1 MAVTKY
7 DYGTYYPIRSG
18 QACPVCGSKKGR
30 CSQFVR
36 NEDNEVIHYR
46 CKYAPS
52 DQPSNGWYIH
62 KVDNLSKT
70 QRERK
75 ILPTVNVGEE
85 MTEER
90 KFVTDEA
97 YRYFRELVK
106 KYEGNYLNKRDYFNL
121 RKRGLQ
127 NEQILRMNF
136 FSMPTNEI
144 TSQKELDAFLENKPS
159 RLYVNEKK
167 YRGKPI
173 KVMVRNYND
182 GKNVFDCQLNT
193 AISKDMEEKFGEDL
207 LKVAG
212 FIKLSDNWGND
223 YITFKGTRYNP
234 ASKEKPNQPKYVP
247 IKGFFIPYTDPDER
261 IVGLQYRLTV
271 PVYDE
276 DGKKMRYFWYSSKN
290 ARSGSPIDYYKP
302 SKFYTDSNGNVRN
315 DIILATEGGL
325 KGKIASEKLGFKT
338 VAEAGVSNYRNL
350 VETIN
355 EISNLN
361 DEIQHKVI
369 LALDLDKEENV
380 EVKKAEEKTIKLLVK
395 AGYEV
400 AVATW
405 DVDQAKGIDDALQLG
420 LKIDYSL
427 I

>member
-1 MAVTKY
+1 MAVTRY
-7 DYGTYYPIRSG
+7 NYGTYYPIRAG

-46 CKYAPS
+46 CKYSPS

-62 KVDNLSKT
+62 KVANLSKT
-70 QRERK
+70 QREKK

-90 KFVTDEA
+90 KLVTDKA

-106 KYEGNYLNKRDYFNL
+106 KYEGSYLNKRDYINL
-121 RKRGLQ
+121 RKRGLKA
-127 NEQILRMNF
+127 EEILRMNF
-136 FSMPTNEI
+136 FSMPTNKI
-144 TSQKELDAFLENKPS
+144 TSQKEMDTFLKTKPS
-159 RLYVNEKK
+159 KLYVNEKK

-173 KVMVRNYND
+173 KVMVKNYND

-193 AISKDMEEKFGEDL
+193 AISKDMEKKFGEDL

-223 YITFKGTRYNP
+223 YITFKSTRYNP
-234 ASKEKPNQPKYVP
+234 VSKEKPNQPKYIP
-247 IKGFFIPYTDPDER
+247 IKGFFIPYTDPEDM

-276 DGKKMRYFWYSSKN
+276 NGKKMRYFWYSSKN

-302 SKFYTDSNGNVRN
+302 SNLYTDKSGNVRN

-325 KGKIASEKLGFKT
+325 KGKIASEKLGFQT

-355 EISNLN
+355 EISKLN
-361 DEIQHKVI
+361 DDIQYKVI
-369 LALDLDKEENV
+369 LALDLDKEKNE
-380 EVKKAEEKTIKLLVK
+380 EVKKAEEKTIKLLIK

-400 AVATW
+400 AIATW
-405 DVDQAKGIDDALQLG
+405 DLEQAKGIDDALQIG
-420 LKIDYSL
+420 IKIDYSL